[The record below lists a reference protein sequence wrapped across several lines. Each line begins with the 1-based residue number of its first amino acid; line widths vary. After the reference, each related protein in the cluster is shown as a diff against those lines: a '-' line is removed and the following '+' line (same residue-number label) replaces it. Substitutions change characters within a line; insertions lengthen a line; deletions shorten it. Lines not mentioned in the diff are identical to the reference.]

1 MFYKIAFYFI
11 PIIFIYNKK
20 FRNILFCFNKNDNS
34 YKNRNLKYSEYHA
47 KHKKNG
53 VNFIVKIIDYGY
65 LDLLLLDY
73 SDDIN
78 MLKYIFKCFDDYYF
92 DFLLNS
98 TTISIIYPNS
108 VIKTNQ
114 IFRCFDNLKN
124 KNIINFMKEN
134 NYFEKYHYN
143 IYLYNDTIKLI

>member
-53 VNFIVKIIDYGY
+53 VNFIVKI
-65 LDLLLLDY
+65 
-73 SDDIN
+73 N
-78 MLKYIFKCFDDYYF
+78 RF
-92 DFLLNS
+92 
-98 TTISIIYPNS
+98 
-108 VIKTNQ
+108 
-114 IFRCFDNLKN
+114 
-124 KNIINFMKEN
+124 
-134 NYFEKYHYN
+134 
-143 IYLYNDTIKLI
+143 IKLIY